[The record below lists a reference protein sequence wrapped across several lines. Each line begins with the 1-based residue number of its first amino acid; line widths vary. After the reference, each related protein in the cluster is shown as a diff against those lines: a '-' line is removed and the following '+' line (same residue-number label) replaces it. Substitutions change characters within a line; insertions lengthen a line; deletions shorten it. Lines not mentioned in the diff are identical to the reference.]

1 MTAFISVVIV
11 LTLLACIP
19 LVFLFAGKDTDH
31 RNALRRECQREALL
45 DWTDK
50 EILSSLH
57 DNTLRPARN
66 PSPALPSLR
75 IESVPRSSSPNTPS
89 PALPSIRIETIP
101 RSSYPI
107 TSSPPA

>member
-31 RNALRRECQREALL
+31 HNALRRECQREALL

-50 EILSSLH
+50 EILSTLH
-57 DNTLRPARN
+57 DNTLRPACK
-66 PSPALPSLR
+66 PSSAF
-75 IESVPRSSSPNTPS
+75 
-89 PALPSIRIETIP
+89 PSIRIETIP

-107 TSSPPA
+107 TSTPAA

>member
-19 LVFLFAGKDTDH
+19 LVFLFAGNDTDH

-57 DNTLRPARN
+57 DNTLRPVCT
-66 PSPALPSLR
+66 PSPVLPSVR
-75 IESVPRSSSPNTPS
+75 IES
-89 PALPSIRIETIP
+89 IP

-107 TSSPPA
+107 TSSPAA

>member
-1 MTAFISVVIV
+1 MKNSTNVIRERPAFS
-11 LTLLACIP
+11 

-57 DNTLRPARN
+57 DNTLRPVCK
-66 PSPALPSLR
+66 PSPVLPSVR
-75 IESVPRSSSPNTPS
+75 IES
-89 PALPSIRIETIP
+89 IP

-107 TSSPPA
+107 TSSPAA

>member
-31 RNALRRECQREALL
+31 HNALRRECQREALL

-50 EILSSLH
+50 EILSTLH
-57 DNTLRPARN
+57 DNTLRPACK
-66 PSPALPSLR
+66 PSS
-75 IESVPRSSSPNTPS
+75 T
-89 PALPSIRIETIP
+89 LPSIRIETIP

-107 TSSPPA
+107 TSTPAA

>member
-1 MTAFISVVIV
+1 MKNSTNVIRERPAFS
-11 LTLLACIP
+11 

-45 DWTDK
+45 DLTDK

-57 DNTLRPARN
+57 DNTLRPVSTSA
-66 PSPALPSLR
+66 PVLPSVR
-75 IESVPRSSSPNTPS
+75 IETVPRSSSPNTPS

-107 TSSPPA
+107 TSSPAA

>member
-19 LVFLFAGKDTDH
+19 LVLLFAGKDTDH
-31 RNALRRECQREALL
+31 HNALRRECQREALL

-50 EILSSLH
+50 EILSTLH
-57 DNTLRPARN
+57 DNTLRPACK
-66 PSPALPSLR
+66 PSS
-75 IESVPRSSSPNTPS
+75 
-89 PALPSIRIETIP
+89 ALPSIRIETIP

-107 TSSPPA
+107 TSTPAA

>member
-31 RNALRRECQREALL
+31 HNALRRECQREALL

-57 DNTLRPARN
+57 DSTLRSARK
-66 PSPALPSLR
+66 PSPAAPT
-75 IESVPRSSSPNTPS
+75 V
-89 PALPSIRIETIP
+89 RIETIP

-107 TSSPPA
+107 TSTPAA

>member
-31 RNALRRECQREALL
+31 HNALRRECQREALL

-50 EILSSLH
+50 EILSTLH
-57 DNTLRPARN
+57 DNTLRPACK
-66 PSPALPSLR
+66 PSS
-75 IESVPRSSSPNTPS
+75 
-89 PALPSIRIETIP
+89 ALPSILIETIP

-107 TSSPPA
+107 TSTPAA

>member
-31 RNALRRECQREALL
+31 HNALRRECQREALL

-50 EILSSLH
+50 EILSTLH
-57 DNTLRPARN
+57 DNTLRPACK
-66 PSPALPSLR
+66 PSS
-75 IESVPRSSSPNTPS
+75 
-89 PALPSIRIETIP
+89 ALPSIRIETIS

-107 TSSPPA
+107 TSTPAA

>member
-31 RNALRRECQREALL
+31 HNALRRECQREALL

-50 EILSSLH
+50 EILSTLH
-57 DNTLRPARN
+57 DNTLRPACK
-66 PSPALPSLR
+66 PSS
-75 IESVPRSSSPNTPS
+75 
-89 PALPSIRIETIP
+89 ALPSIRIETIP
-101 RSSYPI
+101 RSAFLS
-107 TSSPPA
+107 SSPAA

>member
-31 RNALRRECQREALL
+31 HNALRRECQREALL

-57 DNTLRPARN
+57 DSTLRPVR
-66 PSPALPSLR
+66 
-75 IESVPRSSSPNTPS
+75 TPS
-89 PALPSIRIETIP
+89 PALPSVRIETIP
-101 RSSYPI
+101 RSAMYPSA
-107 TSSPPA
+107 TTAA

>member
-31 RNALRRECQREALL
+31 HNALRRECQREALL

-50 EILSSLH
+50 EILSTLH
-57 DNTLRPARN
+57 DNTLRPACK
-66 PSPALPSLR
+66 PS
-75 IESVPRSSSPNTPS
+75 SV
-89 PALPSIRIETIP
+89 LPSIRIETIP

-107 TSSPPA
+107 TSTPAA

>member
-31 RNALRRECQREALL
+31 HNALRRECQREALL

-50 EILSSLH
+50 EILSTLH
-57 DNTLRPARN
+57 NNTLRPARN
-66 PSPALPSLR
+66 PSPAAPTVR
-75 IESVPRSSSPNTPS
+75 IESIPRSAFLSSSP
-89 PALPSIRIETIP
+89 A
-101 RSSYPI
+101 
-107 TSSPPA
+107 A